1 MRKLKGFTLLEL
13 IIVMAILTI
22 LMAAIMQM
30 FKPIRETYVDAT
42 LYESQRAAQ
51 NGIITYIGESVR
63 YSTDLAIYPK
73 DKLSKQ
79 SITGAV
85 EEFTKAYL
93 NANGVYAAGNSEGK
107 PVDPDYN
114 TKYNKTLEKM
124 KRTAEI
130 IIIDNEE
137 KGADEKYKYTFLG
150 DHYYGRLLR
159 RKFIPNDSYDAVT
172 DPAYKMYDELTDN
185 AEDHT
190 KSECRIA
197 LGAAYY
203 GDRNYTIKLE
213 EGIGNITD
221 QTHKT
226 SKKAVSDGKWLANEG
241 IKITVSSINGKSSRL
256 TENTADSNGEG
267 LVKVSGEVACK
278 NQCSPVNGMF
288 DSSKLSSPSTG
299 KPVAVPTGVGTKIY
313 IVYINDKVEIEK

>member
-124 KRTAEI
+124 KRTAEKI
-130 IIIDNEE
+130 INDNEE
-137 KGADEKYKYTFLG
+137 K
-150 DHYYGRLLR
+150 
-159 RKFIPNDSYDAVT
+159 
-172 DPAYKMYDELTDN
+172 
-185 AEDHT
+185 
-190 KSECRIA
+190 
-197 LGAAYY
+197 
-203 GDRNYTIKLE
+203 
-213 EGIGNITD
+213 
-221 QTHKT
+221 
-226 SKKAVSDGKWLANEG
+226 
-241 IKITVSSINGKSSRL
+241 
-256 TENTADSNGEG
+256 
-267 LVKVSGEVACK
+267 
-278 NQCSPVNGMF
+278 
-288 DSSKLSSPSTG
+288 
-299 KPVAVPTGVGTKIY
+299 
-313 IVYINDKVEIEK
+313 

>member
-1 MRKLKGFTLLEL
+1 MRKLKGFTLIEL
-13 IIVMAILTI
+13 IIVMAILSI

-79 SITGAV
+79 TITGAV

-93 NANGVYAAGNSEGK
+93 YANGVYDAGNPEGK
-107 PVDPDYN
+107 PVDPDYT
-114 TKYNKTLEKM
+114 TKYDKTLEKM

-137 KGADEKYKYTFLG
+137 KGADGKYKYTFLG

-159 RKFIPNDSYDAVT
+159 RKFIPNASYNDAT
-172 DPAYKMYDELTDN
+172 DPAYKMYDELTDA

-190 KSECRIA
+190 KSECRLA

-203 GDRNYTIKLE
+203 GERNYTIKLE

-221 QTHKT
+221 QTLKT
-226 SKKAVSDGKWLANEG
+226 STKTVSDGKWLANEG
-241 IKITVSSINGKSSRL
+241 IKITVSSINQKSGRL
-256 TENTADSNGEG
+256 TENSVDSNGEG
-267 LVKVSGEVACK
+267 LVKVSGEVVCK

-288 DSSKLSSPSTG
+288 DSSKLSSPGTG
-299 KPVAVPTGVGTKIY
+299 KPVAIPTGAGTKIY
-313 IVYINDKVEIEK
+313 IVYINDKVTIEK